1 MIHSTKTLLK
11 GGSLAGTY
19 LISGTDG
26 TFVRKE
32 ISLRKE
38 REYGYQRWYSQLKR
52 LQRYELLFPSIF
64 AKVIRYGI
72 EGDRAFF
79 DLEHY
84 ANYHNCWSYLMQC
97 DDKEEIE
104 KIFNLI
110 IRAMNIVHSKQLPS
124 CPEALHLY
132 YEEEI
137 IKKIKD
143 CFFDEEFSNYYNRPT
158 IKFHGKLIP
167 SLSSLL
173 QDYRQYGFTHYTST
187 TECYTHGN
195 ITLENILYS
204 PKDNKVIFIDP
215 YEENIIDNIY
225 NEYSQILQSC
235 NSHYEIY
242 NASNGQRWHDGK
254 EGPPIPLGISYF
266 NILFLDFM
274 KKTLS
279 EDEIKM
285 VKYFEVSQFIRM
297 LPFKM
302 KGDRDKMFLFYGLAS
317 YLAGDLL
324 KE

>member
-1 MIHSTKTLLK
+1 MIQTTKTLLK

-19 LISGTDG
+19 LISGIGGD
-26 TFVRKE
+26 FIRKE
-32 ISLRKE
+32 ISLRND

-64 AKVIRYGI
+64 AKVIRYGVD
-72 EGDRAFF
+72 GDQAFF
-79 DLEHY
+79 DLEY
-84 ANYHNCWSYLMQC
+84 YPNYHNCWEYLMEC

-104 KIFNLI
+104 NIFKLI
-110 IRAMNIVHSKQLPS
+110 ISALNVIHSKQLQS
-124 CPEALHLY
+124 CPEALNLY

-137 IKKIKD
+137 RKKIED
-143 CFFDEEFSNYYNRPT
+143 CFTDEGFLNYYNRST

-167 SLSSLL
+167 SLRVLL
-173 QDYRQYGFTHYTST
+173 EDYRNYGFTHYTT
-187 TECYTHGN
+187 PMECYTHGN

-204 PKDNKVIFIDP
+204 PHDNKIILIDP

-242 NASNGQRWHDGK
+242 NTS
-254 EGPPIPLGISYF
+254 EGGDYIPHVPLGIEYF
-266 NILFLDFM
+266 NILFSDFM
-274 KKTLS
+274 KKNLS
-279 EDEIKM
+279 ENEIKI

-297 LPFKM
+297 LPFKL
-302 KGDRDKMFLFYGLAS
+302 KRDRNKMFTFYGLAS